1 MVGKVPRC
9 ARNDG
14 ISLAMTASLIIRGTR
29 VLTPNGLRA
38 AAIHIADGRIA
49 RVSAFAE
56 VPRGVDLVDA
66 GDALIFPG
74 LVDTHV
80 HVNEPGRTEWEGFAT
95 ATRAAAAGGI
105 TTLLDMPLNSIPPT
119 TNVPALEV
127 KRASAFGRCAVDTGF
142 LGGLIPGNTA
152 ELAPLHR
159 AGVFGFKCFLCPSG
173 VAEFPPMSPR
183 DLQEAAPSLAALDAL
198 VMVHAEWPPA
208 LEDAAAKSGDR
219 RSYATWLARRPVT
232 AETDAVRFLIGLAR
246 EWGLRVHVVHVS
258 ASETLALIA
267 AARAEGVR
275 MTAETC
281 PHYLGFAAEE
291 IPDGATEFKCAPPI
305 REARHRED
313 LWEAL
318 ARDRLDAVVSDH
330 SPAPAAMKLRE
341 DGDFLRAWGG
351 IASLQLRLP
360 AVWTGARARGYPP
373 ERLAAWLC
381 AGPARLAGLTGRK
394 GAIAAGY
401 DADLVLWHPEEE
413 FVVNDTILRHRHPV
427 TPWLGRTL
435 AGVVEATYLRG
446 EQAYA
451 RGAADRPAGGR
462 LLDRLG
468 S

>member
-1 MVGKVPRC
+1 V
-9 ARNDG
+9 AND
-14 ISLAMTASLIIRGTR
+14 SPVTDVVIRGLR
-29 VLTPNGLRA
+29 VLTPEGVQA
-38 AAIHIADGRIA
+38 AAIHVAEGRIA
-49 RVSAFAE
+49 RVSAFDDVRSSAS
-56 VPRGVDLVDA
+56 LVEA
-66 GDALIFPG
+66 GDALVFPG

-80 HVNEPGRTEWEGFAT
+80 HVNEPGRTEWEGFGT
-95 ATRAAAAGGI
+95 ATRAAAAGGV

-119 TNVPALEV
+119 TNVPALEA
-127 KRASAFGRCAVDTGF
+127 KRAAALGRCAVDTGF
-142 LGGLIPGNTA
+142 LGGLVPGNAT
-152 ELAPLHR
+152 ELAPLHS

-173 VAEFPPMSPR
+173 VAEFPPMSPP
-183 DLQEAAPSLAALDAL
+183 DLREAAPSLAELDAL
-198 VMVHAEWPPA
+198 LMVHAEWPPA
-208 LEDAAAKSGDR
+208 LEHADGTSGDR
-219 RSYATWLARRPVT
+219 RSYATWLATRPVT

-258 ASETLALIA
+258 ASETVELIA

-305 REARHRED
+305 RETRHREG

-341 DGDFLRAWGG
+341 EGDFLRAWGG

-360 AVWTGARARGYPP
+360 AIWTGARARGYPP

-394 GAIAAGY
+394 GVIAAGH
-401 DADLVLWHPEEE
+401 DADLVLWHPQKE
-413 FVVNDTILRHRHPV
+413 FVVNNTVLRHRHPI

-446 EQAYA
+446 EQVYA
-451 RGAADRPAGGR
+451 RGAADPPARGR
-462 LLDRLG
+462 LLTRLD